1 MSEILQGLRDDHAE
15 IGRVLDVLEGEL
27 GRLESGAAPD
37 AAALGEAVTYLRGY
51 SARDHHEKED
61 RVLRKL
67 RARDAAAAAAAG
79 DLDDQHQE
87 LLTLTAGFTDA
98 AEGILRRSPRMP
110 PGFLDKT
117 RRFVNAYRRHIEL
130 EERFLFPAALWSLTA
145 EDWKA
150 LEAEI
155 DAAGPDRDDMG

>member
-1 MSEILQGLRDDHAE
+1 MSEILQGLRDDHAK
-15 IGRVLDVLEGEL
+15 IGRLLDVIEGEL
-27 GRLESGAAPD
+27 GRVESGAAPD
-37 AAALGEAVTYLRGY
+37 AAALEKAVAYLRDY
-51 SARDHHEKED
+51 PAHAHHDKED

-87 LLTLTAGFTDA
+87 LLTLTDDFTDA
-98 AEGILRRSPRMP
+98 AEQVLRRSPHAP
-110 PGFLDKT
+110 TGFLEKT
-117 RRFVNAYRRHIEL
+117 RTFVNAYRRHIEL

-145 EDWKA
+145 DDWAA

-155 DAAGPDRDDMG
+155 AAAPPDPKGLG